1 MIARRFFRSLL
12 NCAAGMNNNCRC
24 AKVYGLLG
32 LAAKKGV
39 VVSGGNACERALKY
53 TVGGIMILAA
63 DASGNT
69 KAKFIRLSITKNIP
83 YMVFGSRSELGRRV
97 GTGER
102 SVMVLTDQGFARAI
116 RVLLGF
122 SDDEN
127 GGVKFG

>member
-1 MIARRFFRSLL
+1 
-12 NCAAGMNNNCRC
+12 MNNNGRC
-24 AKVYGLLG
+24 GKVYGLLG
-32 LAAKKGV
+32 LAAKKGA

-53 TVGGIMILAA
+53 DLCYIMLLAS

-69 KAKFIRLSITKNIP
+69 KDKFVRLSRNYGIECIL
-83 YMVFGSRSELGRRV
+83 FGTRSELGRRV

-102 SVMVLTDQGFARAI
+102 SVAIVTDKRLSREI